1 MTTKTYS
8 LVLKHQQLDAAL
20 CTERARRWPDV
31 MRILKIKKMKLAI
44 KDRLRLGVAEH
55 RSPDP
60 CGWRRNF
67 CPLRTPR
74 SSPAAFF
81 LRITHHGISIR

>member
-8 LVLKHQQLDAAL
+8 LLLKHQQLDAAL

-44 KDRLRLGVAEH
+44 KDRLHALALGRRRTSVA
-55 RSPDP
+55 
-60 CGWRRNF
+60 
-67 CPLRTPR
+67 
-74 SSPAAFF
+74 
-81 LRITHHGISIR
+81 